1 MNKVAVDILM
11 GITIILEFLSLPI
24 LLHQILGIGLIF
36 LVILHIKLKT
46 ILKLFLKENTILK
59 ELWIFSYTSVF

>member
-36 LVILHIKLKT
+36 LVILHIKL
-46 ILKLFLKENTILK
+46 I
-59 ELWIFSYTSVF
+59 ELPRLVEVVDSWNS

>member
-36 LVILHIKLKT
+36 LVILHIKL
-46 ILKLFLKENTILK
+46 I
-59 ELWIFSYTSVF
+59 ELPRLVEVVDSWNI

>member
-36 LVILHIKLKT
+36 LVIFHIKLKT

>member
-36 LVILHIKLKT
+36 LVLLHIKL
-46 ILKLFLKENTILK
+46 I
-59 ELWIFSYTSVF
+59 ELPVG